1 MAIFGKPFQ
10 PGQSGNPRGR
20 PKMTR
25 QQRIGK
31 LVDAVLREKPKERD
45 GYLAEVLAARLIMLA
60 RRGSLKA
67 IELILERTEGKAQ
80 QNLNLNTNEQQTVKD
95 VDQRIRDLL
104 RRITEED
111 DAGTKGGATEPSGEP
126 GKTDRIQ

>member
-31 LVDAVLREKPKERD
+31 LMDAVLRDKLKERN

-60 RRGSLKA
+60 RKGSLKA

-104 RRITEED
+104 RRVTEQD
-111 DAGTKGGATEPSGEP
+111 DAGTGGAIEPSGEP

>member
-1 MAIFGKPFQ
+1 
-10 PGQSGNPRGR
+10 
-20 PKMTR
+20 MTR

-31 LVDAVLREKPKERD
+31 LVDAVLRDKLKERD

-60 RRGSLKA
+60 RKGSLKA

-104 RRITEED
+104 RRVTEQD
-111 DAGTKGGATEPSGEP
+111 DAGTKGGAAEPSGEP